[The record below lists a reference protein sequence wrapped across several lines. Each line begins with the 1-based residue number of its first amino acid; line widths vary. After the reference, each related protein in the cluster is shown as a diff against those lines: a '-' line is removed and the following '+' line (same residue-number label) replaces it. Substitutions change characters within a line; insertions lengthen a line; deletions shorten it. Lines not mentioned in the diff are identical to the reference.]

1 MNPFLKR
8 LVGEKSLLKVA
19 IQEDYGEAG
28 REVLDDVLLILN
40 ELMGR
45 NTFTLGFII
54 NYSDE
59 AQVAKLSDCKALI
72 FKPSPH
78 IAHRARLLLVEV
90 GSNVDRR
97 LMSQFF
103 WHHIFIAIV

>member
-1 MNPFLKR
+1 M
-8 LVGEKSLLKVA
+8 LKVA

-59 AQVAKLSDCKALI
+59 AQVAKLADYKTLL
-72 FKPSPH
+72 FEPSPH
-78 IAHRARLLLVEV
+78 IAHRPRLLLVEV
-90 GSNVDRR
+90 GSNVDRWLVSR
-97 LMSQFF
+97 FL